1 MYRPSKPS
9 ARSTNA
15 TIASECARTHEKEAN
30 ASAPCN
36 DDSVGERSLDTGQK
50 IFRIKPEK
58 WLQGESEARSWI
70 SVSREECFN
79 HAFNVTTLGIIF
91 DRKIYTIVTKQESL
105 SLSLM
110 SYNGYIDNDAEFN
123 SIWMNCQS
131 SNKEL
136 STKSHKQKTKCI
148 RLRNE
153 RSLIVF
159 GQG

>member
-30 ASAPCN
+30 ASAPFN
-36 DDSVGERSLDTGQK
+36 DDSSEKGRWIRDKKYSG
-50 IFRIKPEK
+50 IKPEK
-58 WLQGESEARSWI
+58 WSQGKSEARSWI

-105 SLSLM
+105 SLAL
-110 SYNGYIDNDAEFN
+110 
-123 SIWMNCQS
+123 
-131 SNKEL
+131 
-136 STKSHKQKTKCI
+136 
-148 RLRNE
+148 
-153 RSLIVF
+153 V
-159 GQG
+159 